1 MRRQRFG
8 GSGSAAAVRGAAVG
22 AVVGSGGHA
31 SLVAVQQPQ
40 LGGSG
45 SSTRSHGGWVRQRV
59 AVVAVRQPQHGV
71 QNPYGRPE
79 RVIKAFRSPVLIKR
93 MNQTH
98 HRGSPRAQNR
108 HFCAL
113 LPSKLHIFWLFE
125 HKIEVFVS
133 ECAIF
138 PRFWAVLTQNRH
150 FCTLLGY
157 GTPVLGHFEHNFGLF
172 VLEKR
177 GRSHQ

>member
-1 MRRQRFG
+1 M
-8 GSGSAAAVRGAAVG
+8 
-22 AVVGSGGHA
+22 VGSGGHA
-31 SLVAVQQPQ
+31 SLVVVQQPQ

-45 SSTRSHGGWVRQRV
+45 SSTRSHGGCVRQQRV

-79 RVIKAFRSPVLIKR
+79 QVIKACRSPVLIKR

-113 LPSKLHIFWLFE
+113 LAFGTPIFGLFE
-125 HKIEVFVS
+125 HKIEVFV
-133 ECAIF
+133 
-138 PRFWAVLTQNRH
+138 RFWASKPSFSGFSSTKSAFLCSIR
-150 FCTLLGY
+150 
-157 GTPVLGHFEHNFGLF
+157 GTSGIG
-172 VLEKR
+172 KR
-177 GRSHQ
+177 KSNLPANHRARFKNTNIS

>member
-1 MRRQRFG
+1 M
-8 GSGSAAAVRGAAVG
+8 
-22 AVVGSGGHA
+22 VGSGGHA

-45 SSTRSHGGWVRQRV
+45 SSTRSHGGCVRQQRV

-79 RVIKAFRSPVLIKR
+79 QVIKACRSPVLIKR

-113 LPSKLHIFWLFE
+113 LPSQTPIFGLFE
-125 HKIEVFVS
+125 HKIEVFVRFCPLNPPFSGFPSTKS
-133 ECAIF
+133 EFLCSS
-138 PRFWAVLTQNRH
+138 
-150 FCTLLGY
+150 
-157 GTPVLGHFEHNFGLF
+157 
-172 VLEKR
+172 KR
-177 GRSHQ
+177 GFGMGKRKMAFLQITFHASKI